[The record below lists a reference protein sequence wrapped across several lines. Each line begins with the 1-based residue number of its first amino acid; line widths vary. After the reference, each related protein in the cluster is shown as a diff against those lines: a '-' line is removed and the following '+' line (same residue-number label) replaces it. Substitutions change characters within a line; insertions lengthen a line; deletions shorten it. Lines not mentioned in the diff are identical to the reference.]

1 MIRPAELEAGAT
13 EGYSVTGARV
23 SQSTCARTQFL
34 GRRLSG
40 LVERHKRTPRKYR
53 TVPQTQAT
61 RLGMTDAPE
70 TPGNVPPRHDRVYL
84 AIPKGSHK
92 RAAEAQEYRRLL
104 PEG

>member
-1 MIRPAELEAGAT
+1 
-13 EGYSVTGARV
+13 
-23 SQSTCARTQFL
+23 
-34 GRRLSG
+34 
-40 LVERHKRTPRKYR
+40 
-53 TVPQTQAT
+53 
-61 RLGMTDAPE
+61 MTDAPE